1 MEDSFILNYCMRGE
15 NGQETFHR
23 FRCPKTGHP
32 LVTSPPTR
40 QNLANVSSDPGFRGE
55 RAAPEPGDSLFD
67 VDSQRSVMFANA
79 DGPKAAELF
88 EMPGRMAGIRLK
100 EGEVPI
106 GQRSN
111 FRG

>member
-1 MEDSFILNYCMRGE
+1 VE
-15 NGQETFHR
+15 NSS
-23 FRCPKTGHP
+23 P
-32 LVTSPPTR
+32 LTLPDHSVVLGVR
-40 QNLANVSSDPGFRGE
+40 ADPE
-55 RAAPEPGDSLFD
+55 SIDSLSD

-88 EMPGRMAGIRLK
+88 EMQGRMAGIRLE
-100 EGEVPI
+100 EGEILI